1 MLTIADIMTRDIAF
15 FDPAHEEVCV
25 AFCRERKIFHM
36 PSAEDDYVYFHLQ
49 RDGTFTKKE
58 LVDPNRKAELV
69 QDVLYKFN
77 GEIIRKLRTLTADK
91 LGYDT
96 YPTVTEVVVDMGNAF
111 KSLIKEKMKTRSLIN
126 SQLVNEIV
134 GVFMKKIAEELL
146 RRLRGR
152 LPKTLTD
159 ADWEEIETTFF
170 HQLDSEIV
178 YSITPI
184 LVYKTRRELMDELKT
199 VHPTEALFK
208 DDVYE
213 KLRYSSLLFVMD
225 QGKRV
230 GMVHFSDYNRL
241 PVFTQTFQRLHHLER
256 EMVKAL
262 SMRKIQLK
270 DLYVLRNMEQPPIS
284 EREVQ
289 DTRQR
294 KNNDSEAILKYSDLE
309 KLYLKTLLV
318 LYNYRRD
325 KEPINF
331 SPIQHPNIINMLR
344 NRIAHSNDLVELV
357 DGTRSNLIY
366 DFKSF
371 AAFYRQQRALE
382 VALKVVSSHNQYLT
396 MDL

>member
-1 MLTIADIMTRDIAF
+1 
-15 FDPAHEEVCV
+15 
-25 AFCRERKIFHM
+25 
-36 PSAEDDYVYFHLQ
+36 
-49 RDGTFTKKE
+49 
-58 LVDPNRKAELV
+58 
-69 QDVLYKFN
+69 
-77 GEIIRKLRTLTADK
+77 
-91 LGYDT
+91 
-96 YPTVTEVVVDMGNAF
+96 
-111 KSLIKEKMKTRSLIN
+111 
-126 SQLVNEIV
+126 
-134 GVFMKKIAEELL
+134 
-146 RRLRGR
+146 
-152 LPKTLTD
+152 
-159 ADWEEIETTFF
+159 
-170 HQLDSEIV
+170 
-178 YSITPI
+178 
-184 LVYKTRRELMDELKT
+184 MDELKT
-199 VHPTEALFK
+199 VHPSEALFK

-225 QGKRV
+225 RGKRV

-262 SMRKIQLK
+262 TMRKVQLK
-270 DLYVLRNMEQPPIS
+270 DLYVLRNMDQPPVS

-294 KNNDSEAILKYSDLE
+294 KNGDSEAILKYSDLE

-325 KEPINF
+325 HEPINW

-382 VALKVVSSHNQYLT
+382 VALKIVSSHNQYLT

>member
-1 MLTIADIMTRDIAF
+1 MLTIADIMTKEVAY
-15 FDPAHEEVCV
+15 FDPAHVDICV
-25 AFCRERKIFHM
+25 SFCKERKIFYM
-36 PSAEDDYVYFHLQ
+36 PSAEDDYVYYQLQ
-49 RDGTFTKKE
+49 RDGTFAKKE

-77 GEIIRKLRTLTADK
+77 GEVIRKLRILTADK
-91 LGYDT
+91 LNYDT

-111 KSLIKEKMKTRSLIN
+111 KGLIKEKMKTRSLIN

-134 GVFMKKIAEELL
+134 GVFMKKIADELL
-146 RRLRGR
+146 RRLRQK
-152 LPKTLTD
+152 LPKSLTD
-159 ADWEEIETTFF
+159 ADWEEITASFF

-199 VHPTEALFK
+199 VHPSEALFK

-225 QGKRV
+225 RGKRV

-262 SMRKIQLK
+262 TMRKVQLK
-270 DLYVLRNMEQPPIS
+270 DLYVLRNMDQPPVS

-289 DTRQR
+289 DTQIGR
-294 KNNDSEAILKYSDLE
+294 
-309 KLYLKTLLV
+309 
-318 LYNYRRD
+318 
-325 KEPINF
+325 
-331 SPIQHPNIINMLR
+331 
-344 NRIAHSNDLVELV
+344 AHV
-357 DGTRSNLIY
+357 
-366 DFKSF
+366 
-371 AAFYRQQRALE
+371 
-382 VALKVVSSHNQYLT
+382 
-396 MDL
+396 